1 MGRSISATLQRQ
13 VTAIWR
19 RVALSRV
26 LRVAVPSAGI
36 AAFVW
41 IALRVMASFQLV
53 EPTRLVHLGAVL
65 CAGVAIAAAVAFAST
80 RVSTAHAVRELDRRA
95 HAHGRLIAAWE
106 LTDRTDAFS
115 RAAVA
120 DAAEWLAAH
129 PIAGRSLFSPR
140 WPQQTSRVA
149 VLVVLVP
156 VAAFLL
162 DGITLELPTR
172 SHRAQVAKKVAD
184 SQAER
189 LLASAKELELPTLEW
204 TLDELEEYRP
214 PKPAE
219 PKSTAEPTRKKESA
233 EVQQEGEL
241 DDPSALLDPEARAFL
256 AALTSPEMRRRIT
269 EEIGTNYTGD
279 QAPAQFERFD
289 AIAQMARDPNLSGEQ
304 IVKGDPDAGSD
315 RLELDM
321 PLMDVSGDIGL
332 EVNPD
337 DFKHDYMIDQNA
349 VSEMVGA
356 IKESFSQY
364 LNEFAQQVLEG
375 LEDGLKEGLVEQQS
389 RRFSQPLEDSPYGLG
404 DLKDMPTNDE
414 GPIVAAKGDGTPTAF
429 AEGMKQ
435 SVGGTA
441 KGGVGA
447 GKSDGKAGGSQGEG
461 DVNQPAEGPRLD
473 LHGTLDERLAVVDMI
488 QKMSGTSELEVDD
501 TALAEVVREISKEA
515 EVEAMEAEDIPPD
528 YRDAVTR
535 YFRNLQE

>member
-13 VTAIWR
+13 VTVIWR

-26 LRVAVPSAGI
+26 LRLTVPAAGI

-41 IALRVMASFQLV
+41 VALRILASVQLV
-53 EPTRLVHLGAVL
+53 AVDQLGTF
-65 CAGVAIAAAVAFAST
+65 AGVLAGIVVLVAAAAFAST
-80 RVSTAHAVRELDRRA
+80 RVPTAQAVRELDRRA
-95 HAHGRLIAAWE
+95 GAQGRLIAAWE
-106 LTDRTDAFS
+106 LTDRSDAFS
-115 RAAVA
+115 RAAVE
-120 DAAEWLAAH
+120 DATRWLQAH
-129 PIAGRSLFSPR
+129 PPASGRLFTPQ
-140 WPQQTSRVA
+140 WPAQTSRVL
-149 VLVVLVP
+149 VLLALVP
-156 VAAFLL
+156 VSAWLL
-162 DGITLELPTR
+162 RDLVLELPSR
-172 SHRAQVAKKVAD
+172 SHRARVARQMEE
-184 SQAER
+184 SNAEK

-214 PKPAE
+214 PKPPH
-219 PKSTAEPTRKKESA
+219 PKVTTEPTREKESA
-233 EVQQEGEL
+233 QVDQQGEL

-269 EEIGTNYTGD
+269 QEIGTNYTGE

-304 IVKGDPDAGSD
+304 IIKGDPDAGSD

-321 PLMDVSGDIGL
+321 PMMDASGDIGL
-332 EVNPD
+332 KVNPD

-364 LNEFAQQVLEG
+364 LNEFAQQVLDG
-375 LEDGLKEGLVEQQS
+375 LEDGLKEGLVEQQTQHLS
-389 RRFSQPLEDSPYGLG
+389 RPLKDNPYGLG
-404 DLKDMPTNDE
+404 DLESMSTSDE
-414 GPIVAAKGDGTPTAF
+414 GPIVAAKGDGTPTAY
-429 AEGMKQ
+429 AEGMTQ

-447 GKSDGKAGGSQGEG
+447 GRGDGKGEG
-461 DVNQPAEGPRLD
+461 SEAGAHVNQPAEGPRLD
-473 LHGTLDERLAVVDMI
+473 LHGSLDERLAVVDMI
-488 QKMSGTSELEVDD
+488 QKMSGSSTLEVDD
-501 TALAEVVREISKEA
+501 TALAEVVRQISKEA
-515 EVEAMEAEDIPPD
+515 EVEAMAAEDIPPD